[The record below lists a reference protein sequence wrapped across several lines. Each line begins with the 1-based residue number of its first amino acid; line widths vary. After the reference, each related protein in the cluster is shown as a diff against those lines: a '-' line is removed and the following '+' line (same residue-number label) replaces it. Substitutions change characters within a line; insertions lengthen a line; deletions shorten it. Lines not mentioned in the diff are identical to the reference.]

1 MAYKFK
7 LLHIYIP
14 DILSIIV
21 YDIYPYILFIFIIL
35 FYLSIYGIIMN
46 FDIFLPIG
54 IFICWI

>member
-1 MAYKFK
+1 MAYIFK
-7 LLHIYIP
+7 LLHTYIP

-35 FYLSIYGIIMN
+35 FYLSFYGIIMN
-46 FDIFLPIG
+46 LDIFLPIG